1 MTKPTKLP
9 ADFDPAE
16 PLRDPRYERFAH
28 LRVIG
33 VPVKIAA
40 EEANFRTKQDK
51 PISLGNAH
59 HIDKHPK
66 VVARKIFLAGHET
79 LMVRETRAFVHKHL
93 TSIISL
99 DLLRY
104 YAVVDRKTNRVVG
117 IDWKVLQESEN
128 SSAISSFRFDRETG
142 VLVEF
147 TRDDKLQ
154 AIAQLRD
161 MYGLKAPRRTEL
173 TGKDGAP
180 IETAVSYEITD
191 VPMSDEE
198 WSKQYARD
206 EAKPS

>member
-1 MTKPTKLP
+1 
-9 ADFDPAE
+9 
-16 PLRDPRYERFAH
+16 
-28 LRVIG
+28 
-33 VPVKIAA
+33 
-40 EEANFRTKQDK
+40 
-51 PISLGNAH
+51 
-59 HIDKHPK
+59 
-66 VVARKIFLAGHET
+66 
-79 LMVRETRAFVHKHL
+79 MVRETRAFVHKHL